1 MKNMDVA
8 KKLLIG
14 FMSITALMVVL
25 GILGIAGM
33 LQIDKLSVEMYE
45 NQTAPL
51 PQLAKVIESLQL
63 VRVSMREYALGA
75 YEGDIAQIEN
85 ANASIRSYDSEM
97 AANLEAYRITM
108 KDREAIDLF
117 EEARALYDKDYKDA
131 MQTCYTLALA
141 GDVAGITAELDRAR
155 PIANKIVSNFDAC
168 MEFKITNARNASVQA
183 ASLFRLLL
191 GVIIALLVLA
201 IAVAVWLSLYIAGMI
216 SRPLT
221 AFTAFM
227 TKAGST
233 GDISLTQE
241 DIEIIGAFSKNR
253 DEIGRCIQGAVS
265 FVNHV
270 TAVNDALQVVAGG
283 DLGADIALL
292 SDKDTMGLSLRKM
305 VDSLNEI
312 FGEIHTSTEQV
323 STGARQIA
331 YGAQALAQG
340 STEQAASVEELS
352 SSISEIAQKTKDNA
366 VLAGKAAD
374 FANTIKSNAE
384 KGNEQMHEM
393 MAAVKE
399 ISQASQSISKVIKVI
414 DDIAFQT
421 NILALN
427 AAVEAARAGEQGKG
441 FAVVAEEVRNL
452 AAKSAEAAK
461 DTEDL
466 IANSMEKAELGSRV
480 AEETAASLTEIVSGI
495 NDSTQ
500 IINEIATS
508 SNEQSLSIKQVN
520 VGIDQVAQVVQQ
532 NSATAEESAAA
543 SEEMSGQSDM
553 LGELIKQFKLRGDDG
568 AQRVARPQKPTPE
581 KAYSEYSA
589 PAKKSAAL
597 IGPQADEDKY

>member
-8 KKLLIG
+8 KKLVISFLI
-14 FMSITALMVVL
+14 ITLLMAILGVL
-25 GILGIAGM
+25 GITGM
-33 LQIDKLSVEMYE
+33 SQIENLSIEMYE

-51 PQLAKVIESLQL
+51 PHLSKVIESLQRI
-63 VRVSMREYALGA
+63 RVSLREYALGA
-75 YEGDIAQIEN
+75 HEGDKAQIED
-85 ANASIRSYDSEM
+85 AYASIQGYDNDM
-97 AANLEAYRITM
+97 TVHLDAYRITM
-108 KDREAIDLF
+108 KDQAAIDLF
-117 EEARALYDKDYKDA
+117 EEARTLYNNDYKDA
-131 MQTCYTLALA
+131 MQKCYTMALA
-141 GDVAGITAELDRAR
+141 GDYAGITSELDRVKPA
-155 PIANKIVSNFDAC
+155 ADKIVSNFDAC
-168 MEFKITNARNASVQA
+168 MEFKTTNAQNASAKAV
-183 ASLFRLLL
+183 SLFRVLL
-191 GVIIALLVLA
+191 GAIIALLVVA
-201 IAVAVWLSLYIAGMI
+201 IAAAVFLALYIAGMI
-216 SRPLT
+216 SKPLT

-233 GDISLTQE
+233 GDITLTQE
-241 DIEIIGAFSKNR
+241 DVEVIGAFSQNK

-312 FGEIHTSTEQV
+312 FGEINTSTEQV

-352 SSISEIAQKTKDNA
+352 SSIAEIAQKTKDNA
-366 VLAGKAAD
+366 ALAGKAAD
-374 FANTIKSNAE
+374 FANNIKGSAE

-393 MAAVKE
+393 MSAVRE

-508 SNEQSLSIKQVN
+508 SNEQSVSIAQVN

-532 NSATAEESAAA
+532 NSATAEEGAAA

-568 AQRVARPQKPTPE
+568 AQRVARPQKPAPE

-589 PAKKSAAL
+589 PAKKAAAL